1 MPSSPDTPELNP
13 SPSHSDSSEP
23 KPVLRLIP
31 LQDTVVFPNMGIT
44 LTEEV
49 GDDERVVL
57 VPRHE
62 NEFLEVGTVAEVTEQ
77 LRLPGGGHAV
87 ALSGEHRALIGA
99 AQTGPAGELRVEVQE
114 HPDDVPADKRTREL
128 EREYRAT
135 VEEILELRGDDGRI
149 AAFLR
154 AIAEPGALA
163 DSAGYSPNL
172 SYEQKVQLL
181 RALDVTDR
189 LELAVKLQRESLAE
203 LQIRKRIR
211 EDVQEGAEKQQREYF
226 LRKQMESIRK
236 ELGEDDAS
244 VADEYRTKIAEAQ
257 MPQAVEEQAL
267 KELGRLERMGE
278 QTGESSMIRTYLDWL
293 IAVPWSKRSEEHL
306 DPVAA
311 REVLDADHAGLED
324 VKDRVTEYLAVRKL
338 RQDRGIEAEGRV
350 GDRSGAI
357 LTLIGPPGTGK
368 TSIGESIARATGR
381 EFVRMSLGGVRDEA
395 EIRGHRRTYIG
406 ALPGRLVRALRD
418 AGTMNPVILLDEV
431 DKVGADWRGDPSAA
445 LLEVLDPAQNHSFR
459 DHYLDVELD
468 LSQVMF
474 LATAN
479 VADTI
484 PGPLLDRMEV
494 IGFDG
499 YTTEEKLAIA
509 RGYLW
514 PRQRERNGLREDEVE
529 ISDDMLKTIV
539 AEYTREAGV
548 RNLERNLGTVLRK
561 TATRIASSQ
570 TARAASGKRNGDGG
584 APSEARAKPS
594 KAGKTPPAV
603 ETPVQIDLDAVRDAL
618 GRQKFFQESAARTA
632 TPGVATGLAVTGTGG
647 DVLFV
652 EATAMHTGGQG
663 KGANLVLTGQLGDVM
678 KESAQIALSYVRGH
692 AAELGIPEDAFAG
705 REFHVHVPAGAIP
718 KDGPSAGVTM
728 VTALASLLSGR
739 PVKHTVGMTGEV
751 TLQGRVLPIGGL
763 KQKALAAHAAGLTDV
778 ILPERNRGDLDEIPQ
793 EVREQMSFHPVM
805 TIDEVLERAL
815 EPARASNPSAGT
827 GAGRGG
833 GKGSTARRK
842 GKGAGGG
849 AEAEDRDDA
858 DGDAPARDEVAGVT
872 S

>member
-1 MPSSPDTPELNP
+1 MSSPSEKPTIQP
-13 SPSHSDSSEP
+13 STP
-23 KPVLRLIP
+23 KPRLRLIP
-31 LQDTVVFPNMGIT
+31 LDDTVVFPNMGIT
-44 LTEEV
+44 LTIDV

-62 NEFLEVGTVAEVTEQ
+62 NEFLEVGTIAEVSEQ
-77 LRLPGGGHAV
+77 IRLPGGGRAV
-87 ALSGEHRALIGA
+87 AISGEHRALIGA
-99 AQTGPAGELRVEVQE
+99 AQTGPEGELRVDVDERPDEV
-114 HPDDVPADKRTREL
+114 PTDKRTREL

-149 AAFLR
+149 SAFLR

-172 SYEQKVQLL
+172 SYEQKVELL
-181 RALDVTDR
+181 RTLDVTDR

-203 LQIRKRIR
+203 LQVRRRIR
-211 EDVQEGAEKQQREYF
+211 DDVQEGAEKQQRDYF
-226 LRKQMESIRK
+226 LRKQMDSIRK

-244 VADEYRTKIAEAQ
+244 VADEYRTKIEDAA
-257 MPQAVEEQAL
+257 MPESVKEQAL
-267 KELGRLERMGE
+267 KELTRLERMGE

-293 IAVPWSKRSEEHL
+293 IAVPWGKRSEEHL

-311 REVLDADHAGLED
+311 RAVLDADHAGLED

-338 RQDRGIEAEGRV
+338 RQDRNIEA
-350 GDRSGAI
+350 DPKSGAI

-494 IGFDG
+494 IAFDG
-499 YTTEEKLAIA
+499 YTSEEKLAIA
-509 RGYLW
+509 KGYLW
-514 PRQRERNGLREDEVE
+514 PRQRDRNGLREDEVE
-529 ISDDMLKTIV
+529 VSDEVLRTIIS
-539 AEYTREAGV
+539 EYTREAGV
-548 RNLERNLGTVLRK
+548 RSLERQLGTVLRK
-561 TATRIASSQ
+561 TATKIASSQ
-570 TARAASGKRNGDGG
+570 SQDANAEPSANSGEE
-584 APSEARAKPS
+584 PEAKPKAKARKS
-594 KAGKTPPAV
+594 KIK
-603 ETPVQIDLDAVRDAL
+603 PVKIDLEVVRDAL

-632 TPGVATGLAVTGTGG
+632 TPGVATGLAVTGSGG

-652 EATAMHTGGQG
+652 EATAMKNGGSG
-663 KGANLVLTGQLGDVM
+663 GHGLVLTGQLGDVM
-678 KESAQIALSYVRGH
+678 KESAKIALSYVRGH
-692 AAELGIPEDAFAG
+692 AEELGIDEHAFEN

-763 KQKALAAHAAGLTDV
+763 KQKVLAAHAAGLTDV
-778 ILPERNRGDLDEIPQ
+778 ILPERNRGDLDDIPE

-805 TIDEVLERAL
+805 TVQEVLDRAL
-815 EPARASNPSAGT
+815 EPAR
-827 GAGRGG
+827 
-833 GKGSTARRK
+833 
-842 GKGAGGG
+842 
-849 AEAEDRDDA
+849 D
-858 DGDAPARDEVAGVT
+858 VAHI